1 MKYTYDKAGLPITSD
16 EALMDAHAAICD
28 YLITGHRHYS
38 DLEVFDLEL
47 MASPDFTSNQRNA
60 VASGSVGA
68 ICPGFGYLLVR
79 KKNSDDNAVS

>member
-1 MKYTYDKAGLPITSD
+1 
-16 EALMDAHAAICD
+16 MDAHAICD

-60 VASGSVGA
+60 VASASVVA
-68 ICPGFGYLLVR
+68 ICPGFGYLLDR